1 MDTFKILSIDGG
13 GIKGLYSSTILEEL
27 ESTYKCNMSDHFD
40 MICGT
45 STGGLIALGLSLKIP
60 AKDIS
65 NLYIK
70 QGAKIFPSRALV
82 NTFKQIMWKG
92 KFSNKP
98 LISAVTEIFGDKV
111 LGDSYNLLCIPSYSI
126 TDNRPYI
133 FKHNHSDLTRDNN
146 TRYVDV
152 ALATSAA
159 PTYLPIWSI
168 ESHHRK
174 QFIDGGVWANNPTL
188 VGLLEALQYFVGKDK
203 PYKRIELLSISSLN
217 ITGGKPLDYKKQKS
231 FISWGADL
239 FETFN
244 IGQAFFTDFFM
255 QKMNH
260 FHDVDITYVRIPSVE
275 ISAQQKKYAQ
285 MDNAT
290 KDSIDFIRGK
300 GKDQA
305 LIYSKRDDVK
315 SFFKKKKNYQTINN
329 NKTV

>member
-27 ESTYKCNMSDHFD
+27 EKTYNCSISDHFD

-60 AKDIS
+60 AEEIS
-65 NLYIK
+65 KLYTEK
-70 QGAKIFPSRALV
+70 GAKIFPQRRFV
-82 NTFKQIMWKG
+82 NTIKQLAWRG
-92 KFSNKP
+92 KFCNKP

-111 LGDSYNLLCIPSYSI
+111 LGDSHNLLCIPSYSL

-133 FKHNHSDLTRDNN
+133 FKHDHSNLTRDNN
-146 TRYVDV
+146 TTYVDV

-168 ESHHRK
+168 ESHNRK
-174 QFIDGGVWANNPTL
+174 QFVDGGVWANNPSL
-188 VGLLEALQYFVGKDK
+188 VGLLEAFQFFVGKGEDK
-203 PYKRIELLSISSLN
+203 KYKKIEMLSISSLN
-217 ITGGKPLDYKKQKS
+217 ITGGKPLDNKKRKS
-231 FISWGADL
+231 FLSWGADL

-244 IGQAFFTDFFM
+244 VGQAFFTDFFM
-255 QKMNH
+255 QKMND
-260 FHDVDITYVRIPSVE
+260 FHEVEINYVRIPSVE
-275 ISAQQKKYAQ
+275 ISAQQQKYAQ

-300 GKDQA
+300 GKDQG
-305 LIYSKRDDVK
+305 LIYSKKEEVK
-315 SFFKKKKNYQTINN
+315 HFFKRQKNYQTINN
-329 NKTV
+329 K